1 MTSLKEIEGIG
12 PKNARQLAAAGVRS
26 TEALLKQ
33 GATKKGRKELE
44 TKTGIG
50 HKSLLEWVNLADL
63 FRVPGV
69 GEQYSDLLE
78 EAGVDTVL
86 ELSKRK
92 ADALTEKMM
101 KINTAKNLV
110 NRPPSAKVV
119 AKWIKAAQKLKRVVE
134 Y

>member
-1 MTSLKEIEGIG
+1 MTSLTEIEGIG
-12 PKNARQLAAAGVRS
+12 PKYARQLAAAGVRS
-26 TEALLKQ
+26 TEALLRL

-44 TKTGIG
+44 VKTGIG

-86 ELSKRK
+86 ELSIRK
-92 ADALTEKMM
+92 PDVLTEKLM

>member
-12 PKNARQLAAAGVRS
+12 PKYARQLAAAGVRS
-26 TEALLKQ
+26 TEALLKL

-44 TKTGIG
+44 VKTGIG

-86 ELSKRK
+86 ELSIRK
-92 ADALTEKMM
+92 PDALTEKMM

>member
-12 PKNARQLAAAGVRS
+12 PKYARQLAAAGVRS
-26 TEALLKQ
+26 TEALLRL

-44 TKTGIG
+44 VKTGIG

-86 ELSKRK
+86 ELSIRK
-92 ADALTEKMM
+92 PDVLTEKLM

>member
-12 PKNARQLAAAGVRS
+12 PKYARQLAAAGVRS
-26 TEALLKQ
+26 TEALLKL

-44 TKTGIG
+44 VKTGIG

-86 ELSKRK
+86 ELSIRK
-92 ADALTEKMM
+92 PDALTEKLM

>member
-12 PKNARQLAAAGVRS
+12 PKHASQLAAAGVRS

-44 TKTGIG
+44 AKTGIG
-50 HKSLLEWVNLADL
+50 YKSLLEWVNLADL
-63 FRVPGV
+63 FRVPGI

-92 ADALTEKMM
+92 ADVLTEKMM